1 MAYNLFD
8 NIFDQFTKQAQ
19 PQVPS
24 FATPQA
30 PRTSSY
36 VAPNIPYWQ
45 SQTTAGGATTQQ
57 KPINTSLP
65 MWIPEPYLPKDTWI
79 DTTPREQR
87 PVYNFL
93 QNVSDVV
100 TSLPLRFQETVQQDQ
115 KRAEEQTA
123 KKQKEIVT
131 AMIQQGFS
139 QEAMVKAFE
148 KLKTQ
153 WEFDFKPWISESIV
167 GGMGTRLQ
175 SNIDTTERLSKIQD
189 PLERTLAGVIPYA
202 GQTVASVTQPIASA
216 IEPYVSPVVKAIV
229 ENTGQTQN
237 IQDLSNQWSQ
247 FEKTNPILAENI
259 AGALNVAQL
268 APVPFAKPIGNAIE
282 QWVKTGANTVL
293 KTADKVV
300 PVAKTIIKKPVQFV
314 KNKATDIFWKELRAV
329 EDIAGNILQPYKW
342 MVENLDDATN
352 GLRRVVEETWT
363 STDTF
368 QWLLW
373 KIDES
378 LTKYWK
384 MKQESLWQITQ
395 TRKSVSAQK
404 ALENLENVYDGVSSK
419 EMLATQSRV
428 RQLAKK
434 NMQEWLTPLEMDEV
448 KVLHTK
454 ANNLFNEKWQTTG
467 WFSSDDLR
475 GIRKDLKNEI
485 EDFAEA
491 NWVTNIREINKAYWE
506 IADAKTLAQNQVDN
520 LKAYKGRQ
528 IPATRVQ
535 KIADF
540 IMEFPV
546 VKQAFSDPA
555 RILAS
560 SLFKTLR
567 WDKINPIEVQ
577 KRLPN
582 FLKELKEAWVR
593 SWDLQKIEMMIQN
606 EIKLLPAPSGKPI
619 SANTVNVKPS
629 TGTPRSD
636 AMVGKQWNIPW
647 TTKKETIVKPEFRTP
662 QAPRI
667 IKNLKEETRPN
678 PSVLAKNKWVIVW
691 EQKLLPAPKK
701 LKNGNNNNNRT
712 TPTNNSKKVI
722 KKPIIK
728 PKNESKV
735 NKPKPKSTTVD
746 VSNTK
751 QVSNLEK
758 EYVTKMKKGKN
769 LVIDSDKIKEQ
780 FSDYDPK
787 NPTTVHEK
795 SSELSKIYYENALKD
810 PSYKKVVLTAWGG
823 GSGKSEILVSGIPQD
838 SWTLVFDWTGKNFK
852 KIVSQYDQAK
862 KAWKDAEIKAVYID
876 YNKAKQFNAKR
887 DRTVAE
893 DILAD
898 THKGYRKT
906 LLQIAKERPDINI
919 SLVKNFW
926 VKDKNWKAISRTIDR
941 ESLVSFLEAHQE
953 LE

>member
-1 MAYNLFD
+1 MAFNLFD
-8 NIFDQFTKQAQ
+8 NILQSSTNKFLGTQ
-19 PQVPS
+19 PSVPS
-24 FATPQA
+24 TPSFTTPQA
-30 PRTSSY
+30 PKTVGY
-36 VAPNIPYWQ
+36 TPPV
-45 SQTTAGGATTQQ
+45 TV
-57 KPINTSLP
+57 K
-65 MWIPEPYLPKDTWI
+65 K
-79 DTTPREQR
+79 TTPTLRNNWFAPWYENTVDQTQS
-87 PVYNFL
+87 PVFK
-93 QNVSDVV
+93 VV
-100 TSLPLRFQETVQQDQ
+100 QAGADLFTGITKRLGETVQQD
-115 KRAEEQTA
+115 KTKFEQDVK
-123 KKQKEIVT
+123 KKQVDFANAMLSKGYAKEDI
-131 AMIQQGFS
+131 FKKLN
-139 QEAMVKAFE
+139 ELKA
-148 KLKTQ
+148 K
-153 WEFDFKPWISESIV
+153 WEFDFKPWVAESIV
-167 GGMGTRLQ
+167 GGVGERMQ
-175 SNIDTTERLSKIQD
+175 SVWETTQKLSQIQN
-189 PLERTLAGVIPYA
+189 PLERTFAGVIPYA
-202 GQTVASVTQPIASA
+202 GQTVASVTQPLTSWL
-216 IEPYVSPVVKAIV
+216 EPFVSPVVKAIV
-229 ENTGQTQN
+229 EKTGQTQN

-259 AGALNVAQL
+259 AGALNVSQL
-268 APVPFAKPIGNAIE
+268 LPLPFVKPIANATT
-282 QWVKTGANTVL
+282 QWIKTATNTVL
-293 KTADKVV
+293 KTAENIAPK
-300 PVAKTIIKKPVQFV
+300 ATAIIKKPVQII
-314 KNKATDIFWKELRAV
+314 KNKATDIFWKELRPV
-329 EDIAGNILQPYKW
+329 QDIAGNILQPYKW

-363 STDTF
+363 NTDTF
-368 QWLLW
+368 EGLLW

-378 LTKYWK
+378 LTKYGK
-384 MKQESLWQITQ
+384 MKQESLSQITQ
-395 TRKSVSAQK
+395 TQKSVSAQK
-404 ALENLENVYDGVSSK
+404 ALENLENVYDWVSSK
-419 EMLATQSRV
+419 EMLSTQLRI

-528 IPATRVQ
+528 IPATRIQ

-582 FLKELKEAWVR
+582 FLKELKDAWMR
-593 SWDLQKIEMMIQN
+593 SWDLKKIEMMIQN
-606 EIKLLPAPSGKPI
+606 EMKLLPAPTGKPL
-619 SANTVNVKPS
+619 SSNVVNVKPS
-629 TGTPRSD
+629 TWTPKID

-647 TTKKETIVKPEFRTP
+647 TSRKETVIKPEFRTP

-667 IKNLKEETRPN
+667 VKNIKEETRPN
-678 PSVLAKNKWVIVW
+678 PSILAKNKWVIVW

-701 LKNGNNNNNRT
+701 LKNGNTSNNRASST
-712 TPTNNSKKVI
+712 TNSKKIV
-722 KKPIIK
+722 KPNTI
-728 PKNESKV
+728 KNESKV
-735 NKPKPKSTTVD
+735 NKPKPKSVSVD
-746 VSNTK
+746 TNNK
-751 QVSNLEK
+751 QQVSNLEK
-758 EYVTKMKKGKN
+758 EYVTKMKKWKN

-795 SSELSKIYYENALKD
+795 SSELSKIYYKNALKD
-810 PSYKKVVLTAWGG
+810 QSYKKVVLTAWGG

-838 SWTLVFDWTGKNFK
+838 SGTLVFDWTGKNFK
-852 KIVSQYDQAK
+852 KIVSQYDEAK

-919 SLVKNFW
+919 SLTINKWERWANGKAKVQVVRRKNIVK
-926 VKDKNWKAISRTIDR
+926 
-941 ESLVSFLEAHQE
+941 FLEKVQE